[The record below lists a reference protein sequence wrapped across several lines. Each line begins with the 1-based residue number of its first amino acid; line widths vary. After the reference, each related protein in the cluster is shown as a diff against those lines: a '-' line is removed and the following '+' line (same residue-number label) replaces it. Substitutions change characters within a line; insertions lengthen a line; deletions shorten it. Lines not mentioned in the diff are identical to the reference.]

1 MSVSPEGALIT
12 GVLVLSGAVGVMAT
26 AEIATEIVNTGL
38 HAVDTAVRTVDDLG
52 QLAAGGA
59 GGVTVTVAARRSG
72 KKGGKR

>member
-1 MSVSPEGALIT
+1 MSTEGALIT

-52 QLAAGGA
+52 QYAAGGA

-72 KKGGKR
+72 KSKKGGK